1 MAKKIKTLLIFAFV
15 LRIFFA
21 FLVWHPDLNNH
32 IDWGI
37 RFFEYGPQ
45 KFFAPETNIW
55 SYTWP
60 NQPPGSIYMFAG
72 IRKLFEFLFNLTWSI
87 NVNVSVFPSGIVTFF
102 EKTLYQALLQF
113 PAIIADFGIA
123 FLIYKLIFQIVAK
136 AKKRKEI
143 ALFGALMFLLN
154 PAVWY
159 NSSVWGQYD
168 SVINFF
174 ALLSFYLLLNKKLN
188 WSVLAFAL
196 SLYTKASL
204 AIFLPI
210 YAVVAFKKYSLKEIL
225 KSVGISAVVIGLLT
239 FPFSK
244 GEPFSW
250 LYNLYTKKVFVQQ
263 LHVITA
269 NAFNVWAFLTGIHE
283 RPDSLIF
290 SVFQYKTWGTLLY
303 VASYIPVLYLISKK
317 QDKKTIFW
325 SLSIIA
331 FSTFMFLT
339 NMHERYLYPLFPV
352 FTILAATNKELRFI
366 YWIIS
371 ILSLINLWHFWWV
384 PKITPLISIISA
396 GDRML
401 PRIFGLIGFVLF
413 IYLYKTFL
421 RHLRLTKI

>member
-15 LRIFFA
+15 LRIIFA
-21 FLVWHPDLNNH
+21 FIVWHPDLNNH

-45 KFFAPETNIW
+45 KFFAPETNVW

-72 IRKLFEFLFNLTWSI
+72 IRKLFEFLFSFVWLINIKVSI
-87 NVNVSVFPSGIVTFF
+87 FPSGIVTFF
-102 EKTLYQALLQF
+102 EKTLYEAFLQL

-123 FLIYKLIFQIVAK
+123 YLIYKLIFQIVPK

-143 ALFGALMFLLN
+143 ALAGSLMFLFN

-188 WSVLAFAL
+188 WSVLAFSM

-210 YAVVAFKKYSLKEIL
+210 YAIVAFKKYSLKEIA
-225 KSVGISAVVIGLLT
+225 KSVGISAVVIGLITL
-239 FPFSK
+239 PFSR

-283 RPDSLIF
+283 RPDSLMF

-303 VASYIPVLYLISKK
+303 VVSYIPVLYLIFKK

-331 FSTFMFLT
+331 FSTFMLLT
-339 NMHERYLYPLFPV
+339 NMHERYIYPLFPV
-352 FTILAATNKELRFI
+352 FTILAATNKKLRFA
-366 YWIIS
+366 YWTIS

-384 PKITPLISIISA
+384 PKITPLINIIST
-396 GDRML
+396 GDRMP
-401 PRIFGLIGFVLF
+401 PRILGLIGFILF
-413 IYLYKTFL
+413 LYLYKTFL
-421 RHLRLTKI
+421 RLLRPTKI